1 MVRRFKVSAQWM
13 KACGKGDQPK
23 TFDIENIEDFSL
35 VTPSTFFAQ
44 MVHVV
49 DEKGN
54 KWLVAV
60 GRGEFVEEPD
70 APATQA
76 DTLTIETAS
85 DYAKGMMQKWGYQQ
99 VSVVA
104 AEVGSIDNTPIVK
117 VQCTYKP
124 ETDIDDFYQAKAHW
138 EVWLNED
145 NKLYGEC

>member
-85 DYAKGMMQKWGYQQ
+85 AYAIEHLTNLAYDDITI
-99 VSVVA
+99 VSAQMTKLDGNDMAVI
-104 AEVGSIDNTPIVK
+104 EFNMTGGGFEK
-117 VQCTYKP
+117 
-124 ETDIDDFYQAKAHW
+124 TDKLTFDI
-138 EVWLNED
+138 WLGHD
-145 NKLYGEC
+145 GKLYGEW